1 MEVSMN
7 INVKII
13 LELRKLM
20 GMLMNRLSENLD
32 SLDLPGSSYP
42 ILTYLNSAG
51 RVKTQE
57 LGTAVSLTS
66 GSITHMVNRLIKQG
80 YVQKLQDQK
89 DKRIFWLQLT
99 EEGKKVHDK
108 VNEEVIDPLFEAFTT
123 EEKKAFIEELLYFRN
138 KLCRKK
144 ALNKR
149 SLTISKLPEENKI
162 IIKRSKL

>member
-1 MEVSMN
+1 MN

-13 LELRKLM
+13 LELRRLM
-20 GMLMNRLSENLD
+20 GILMNRLGEKLD
-32 SLDLPGSSYP
+32 ELDLPGSSYP

-57 LGTAVSLTS
+57 LGSAVSLTS

-80 YVQKLQDQK
+80 YIQKHQDQK
-89 DKRIFWLQLT
+89 DKRIFWLELT

-108 VNEEVIDPLFEAFTT
+108 VNEEIIGPLFESFTN
-123 EEKKAFIEELLYFRN
+123 EEKKAFIEELVYFKN

-144 ALNKR
+144 ALNKG
-149 SLTISKLPEENKI
+149 SLTISRLPEKNKI
-162 IIKRSKL
+162 IIKRSKSQ